1 VIDGPPTE
9 ALRLQSADLLRD
21 GLLRLLV
28 NGEEQWLKDRRDL
41 LVAMA
46 PYHDCATRLGL
57 DPARFF
63 DEVSRESP
71 HTLAGTVRTFGQRTD
86 ITPSAFGFHG
96 DDLARGTGLHVARRR
111 LQRHQRPGGVA
122 RRTEWRVNDY
132 DLPSAYDTSDRRVRE
147 RFTGPADQLL
157 QFLQWQ

>member
-86 ITPSAFGFHG
+86 ITPSAFGFTVTTSQEG
-96 DDLARGTGLHVARRR
+96 LAYTWPDVDYNDIKDLEAWLDE
-111 LQRHQRPGGVA
+111 PNGG
-122 RRTEWRVNDY
+122 
-132 DLPSAYDTSDRRVRE
+132 
-147 RFTGPADQLL
+147 
-157 QFLQWQ
+157 